1 MFTNLHYK
9 TDLFLIRNSRLGR
22 RLSQDDGSVFLER
35 TVRSKTK
42 DGAHKLYAG
51 EGHTETKWGEKK
63 MKPVM
68 VDEEFHTRGSDGR
81 SCSGLTRNEGN
92 VFRSWY

>member
-1 MFTNLHYK
+1 ML
-9 TDLFLIRNSRLGR
+9 LGY
-22 RLSQDDGSVFLER
+22 
-35 TVRSKTK
+35 TIRSKTK
-42 DGAHKLYAG
+42 AGVHKLHAG
-51 EGHTETKWGEKK
+51 KGQVETKRGENK

-68 VDEEFHTRGSDGR
+68 VDEEVHTRGSDGR